1 MFDPSRN
8 QNHFQLFALPVSF
21 TLDSEVLAER
31 YRLLRQTVHPD
42 LYATAS
48 DRETRL
54 TLQASTLVNEA
65 YQTLRDP
72 LTRAR
77 HLLEVRGGGL
87 GDDQETT
94 QDMAFLMEQMELREA
109 LAAARQAPEP
119 HAAIERVRARLESL
133 ADDLIAE
140 MGARLDRGAPDI
152 GATPAPPSVHEPGTG
167 LGHGAP
173 EVGAP
178 LGQAPD
184 RAPDPS
190 PGLARGLPLDGAQ
203 AAAIR
208 ELIRKLQFVRK
219 CEAEAEDLEAELDE
233 AL

>member
-8 QNHFQLFALPVSF
+8 QNHFQLFGLPVSF
-21 TLDSEVLAER
+21 ALDAEALAER

-48 DRETRL
+48 DREKRL
-54 TLQASTLVNEA
+54 ALQASTLVNEA

-119 HAAIERVRARLESL
+119 HAAIEWVRARLESL
-133 ADDLIAE
+133 ADGLIAE
-140 MGARLDRGAPDI
+140 MGARLDSGAPGI
-152 GATPAPPSVHEPGTG
+152 GATPAPLPGTVPGTG
-167 LGHGAP
+167 LGDDAA

-178 LGQAPD
+178 PGQALD
-184 RAPDPS
+184 RAPGPS
-190 PGLARGLPLDGAQ
+190 SDQACGSPLDAAQ
-203 AAAIR
+203 AAIR